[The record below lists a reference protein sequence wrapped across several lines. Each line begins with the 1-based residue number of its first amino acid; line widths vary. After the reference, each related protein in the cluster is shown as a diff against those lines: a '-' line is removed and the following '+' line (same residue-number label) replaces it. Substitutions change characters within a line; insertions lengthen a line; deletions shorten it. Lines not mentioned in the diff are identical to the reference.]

1 MTAGPGSGSGS
12 SSGSGSGSGSPADRG
27 GQAHDAVGVDLAAYL
42 ARLGVAAGPPDLALL
57 QRLHEAH
64 VRTFTF
70 DNIDVLLEQHPG
82 VELPDV
88 EAKFVGRGRG
98 GYCFEHA
105 TLFGAVLH
113 ALGFDVERRLARVGD
128 VTAAARTHCVV
139 TARLEGTRWLS
150 DPGFGLS
157 LLHPIAMED
166 GAQEH
171 HGGWAYRIRRVDTP
185 SSGATWELQRQRD
198 GGWELMHTT
207 DELPVQQVDLR
218 SGHHFT
224 STYPSSHF
232 RHGLMVTR
240 HLTDRHV
247 TVTHEAV
254 TVRRPGEPTE
264 HHALAEGELEA
275 LLGELRVGLT
285 EDETQRL
292 LAVVERLRSDRRATA

>member
-1 MTAGPGSGSGS
+1 VSAAGATSGDGPAGATSGD
-12 SSGSGSGSGSPADRG
+12 GPAG
-27 GQAHDAVGVDLAAYL
+27 AVGVDVEAYL
-42 ARLGVAAGPPDLALL
+42 ARVGAEVGSPDLAVL

-64 VRTFTF
+64 VRTFSF

-82 VELPDV
+82 VDLPDV

-105 TLFGAVLH
+105 TLFGAVLES
-113 ALGFDVERRLARVGD
+113 LGFDVDRRLARVGD
-128 VTAAARTHCVV
+128 VTASARTHCVV
-139 TARLEGTRWLS
+139 TVRLDDTRWLS

-157 LLHPIAMED
+157 LMHPIRLED
-166 GAQEH
+166 GAQED
-171 HGGWAYRIRRVDTP
+171 HGGWAYRVQRVESP
-185 SSGATWELQRQRD
+185 RSGATWELQRQRD

-232 RHGLMVTR
+232 RHGLMLTR
-240 HLTDRHV
+240 HLPDRHV
-247 TVTHEAV
+247 AVTHEAV
-254 TVRRPGEPTE
+254 TVRRPGRPTE
-264 HHALAEGELEA
+264 HHALADGELRS

-285 EDETQRL
+285 DDETERL
-292 LAVVERLRSDRRATA
+292 LAVVGQLRSGRETQSP